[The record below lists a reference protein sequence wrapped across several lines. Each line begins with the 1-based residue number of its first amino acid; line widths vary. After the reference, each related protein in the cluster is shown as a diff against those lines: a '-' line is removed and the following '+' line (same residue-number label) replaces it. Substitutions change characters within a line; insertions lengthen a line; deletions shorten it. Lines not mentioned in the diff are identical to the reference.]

1 MPYVIET
8 IGLLAA
14 FALVVVITGWIR
26 RYALAR
32 QLVDIP
38 GARSSH
44 QTPTP
49 RGAGLALV
57 TVFLLGTL
65 LSAWV
70 DWIDLHTTVAV
81 IGAAGAVACVGWLDD
96 HGHLPARWRLL
107 VHFLAA
113 TWGLA
118 WLGGLPPVA
127 VMGFQIDAGWIGH
140 VLALFYVVWL
150 LNLYN
155 FMDGIDGLAGIQAVT
170 TCLAMAGL
178 LLGWGEGHAWW
189 LPALLAAASAGFL
202 VWNFPR
208 ARIFM
213 GDVGSGTLGLLL
225 GLLSLHA
232 AGLDTNFL
240 AAWLLLLGV
249 FIVDATTTLVV
260 RLVRGMRVYEAHRSH
275 AYQHAAHRFG
285 SHIPVALGV
294 AAINLVWLLPI
305 AVLVVANQLPGAA
318 GILIG
323 YLPLFLLAIAL
334 RAGRD

>member
-1 MPYVIET
+1 MIET

-14 FALVVVITGWIR
+14 FSLVVMITGWIR
-26 RYALAR
+26 GYAVGR

-44 QTPTP
+44 HTPTP

-57 TVFLLGTL
+57 LVFLVGTL
-65 LSAWV
+65 LSTWLEWV
-70 DWIDLHTTVAV
+70 DPYTAVAL
-81 IGAAGAVACVGWLDD
+81 IGAAGAVALVGWLDD
-96 HGHLPARWRLL
+96 HGHLAARWRLL

-113 TWGLA
+113 AWGLA
-118 WLGGLPPVA
+118 WMGGLPPVA
-127 VMGFQIDAGWIGH
+127 IMGFQIDAGWVGH
-140 VLALFYVVWL
+140 LLALFYVVWL

-178 LLGWGEGHAWW
+178 LFWWGDAHAWW
-189 LPALLAAASAGFL
+189 LPALLSAASAGFL

-240 AAWLLLLGV
+240 AAWLILLGV
-249 FIVDATTTLVV
+249 FIIDATTTLAV
-260 RLVRGMRVYEAHRSH
+260 RLFRGMRVYEAHRSH
-275 AYQHAAHRFG
+275 AYQHAAQRFG
-285 SHIPVALGV
+285 SHIPVAVGV
-294 AAINLVWLLPI
+294 AVINLLWLLPI
-305 AVLVVANQLPGAA
+305 AILVVANQLPGAA

-323 YLPLFLLAIAL
+323 YLPLLLLAITL